1 VFERLRSTGAE
12 GRFRRLSG
20 RPLLVAGASLFVFG
34 TVATVIRSLRGSGL
48 AGFAPEELALVAGVL
63 LGSLVLWAV
72 SRPGG
77 PMHRSRRWPRRVLF
91 VVLLALPVLYV
102 TAPTL
107 IVPVLLSAGYLAL
120 LVYGVFA
127 LKRLLFRV
135 RRRP

>member
-1 VFERLRSTGAE
+1 MFERLRSTGAK
-12 GRFRRLSG
+12 GRFRYFDG
-20 RPLLVAGASLFVFG
+20 RSPFVVGAWMIVLG
-34 TVATVIRSLRGSGL
+34 TVSTAISSLRGSERG
-48 AGFAPEELALVAGVL
+48 GFALNEVALVAGVL